1 MSLNPP
7 DRLRVEPRLQ
17 LLVALRW
24 ERLAVQLA
32 VPHARRVRGLP
43 LKVWQRDLV
52 PVPLTLAE
60 TGMGMDAAEA
70 GARWLVQRHPGVPL
84 IMLGCA
90 GGLAPHVRALDI
102 VVGDVVCD
110 DRRQHRCD
118 AVWHE
123 RLLRAAK
130 ETGRPVHRGAVLSVA
145 EALLRADEKQ
155 QAHANTAAVAVDME
169 SAAVA
174 RIAAEAGC
182 PFAVA
187 RVVLDDAATTVAP
200 TLAGLASLPLARTA
214 AGLTKLAAAFLA
226 AV

>member
-1 MSLNPP
+1 M
-7 DRLRVEPRLQ
+7 
-17 LLVALRW
+17 
-24 ERLAVQLA
+24 
-32 VPHARRVRGLP
+32 GL
-43 LKVWQRDLV
+43 
-52 PVPLTLAE
+52 
-60 TGMGMDAAEA
+60 DAAEA
-70 GARWLVQRHPGVPL
+70 AARWLVQRHPGVPL

-90 GGLAPHVRALDI
+90 GGLAPQVRVLDI
-102 VVGDVVCD
+102 VVGDAVRD
-110 DRRQHRCD
+110 DRRSYRCD

-123 RLLRAAK
+123 RLLQAAQA
-130 ETGRPVHRGAVLSVA
+130 TGRPVHRGEVLSVA
-145 EALLRADEKQ
+145 EALLRAEDKQ
-155 QAHANTAAVAVDME
+155 RAHAATAAVGVDME

-182 PFAVA
+182 PFAMA